1 LISVVYMPFLKALM
15 TTPKYFAR
23 PFVYESVG
31 AEKL

>member
-1 LISVVYMPFLKALM
+1 MISVVYMPFLKALM

-23 PFVYESVG
+23 PFVG